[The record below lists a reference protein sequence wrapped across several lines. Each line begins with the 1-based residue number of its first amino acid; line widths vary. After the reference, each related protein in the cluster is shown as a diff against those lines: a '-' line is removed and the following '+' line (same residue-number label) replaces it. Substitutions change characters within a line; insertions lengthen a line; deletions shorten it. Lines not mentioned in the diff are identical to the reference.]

1 MAAIPVPFSDITK
14 PANDLL
20 TRDFYHTSAAN
31 LEVKS
36 KAPNGVNFNV
46 KGKSAHDGPISGSLE
61 GKYSDK
67 ANGLTLT
74 QTWTTS
80 NSLDTKVEL
89 EDNIAKGLKAELLSN
104 YLPNSKAYGGKLNLF
119 FKQPNFHTRA
129 FVDVFKGPTATVDAV
144 VGHEGFLAGA
154 EAGYDVQ
161 SAAIKKWSLAFG
173 YSDAK
178 YSAAVT
184 ATNSLS
190 VFSASYFHNVSQQ
203 VQAGAKAT
211 WDKNAGS
218 NVGLEVA
225 GKYALDP
232 ASFVK
237 GKINDRGIAALAY
250 NVKMS
255 QNATVGLGLS
265 IDTQNLSQAAHKVGA
280 SFTFES

>member
-1 MAAIPVPFSDITK
+1 MCHFQI
-14 PANDLL
+14 PANPSFSF
-20 TRDFYHTSAAN
+20 T
-31 LEVKS
+31 
-36 KAPNGVNFNV
+36 
-46 KGKSAHDGPISGSLE
+46 
-61 GKYSDK
+61 
-67 ANGLTLT
+67 GLTLT

-89 EDNIAKGLKAELLSN
+89 ENNIANGLKAELLSN
-104 YLPNSKAYGGKLNLF
+104 YLPHNKAYGGKLNIF
-119 FKQPNFHTRA
+119 FKQPNIHTRA
-129 FVDVFKGPTATVDAV
+129 FVDLFKGPTATVDAV

-173 YSDAK
+173 YSDPK

-184 ATNSLS
+184 ASNSLS
-190 VFSASYFHNVSQQ
+190 VFSASYFHLVSPQ

-232 ASFVK
+232 TSFVK
-237 GKINDRGIAALAY
+237 
-250 NVKMS
+250 VS
-255 QNATVGLGLS
+255 QIKGSPWRPSRSSAQELKNECDVRMCSCGTS
-265 IDTQNLSQAAHKVGA
+265 S
-280 SFTFES
+280 